1 MKDDDLHSAH
11 IPGNLPAGEVP
22 QTFAIPA
29 APDAPVALLP
39 CPFCGHF
46 PSLVERGILTI
57 RGRTDSAEKTVCAYS
72 QVACGNLACYVRPS
86 VSGVSGHHQTVEVA
100 QKEASDSAIMQ
111 WNARPSQGV
120 VAEVMRDMYLHGYGD
135 GQNKPNGYESEKDI
149 QKAILEVATEHKL
162 DGSRDAK
169 GKELLNQVA
178 LHFDRYNEQRF
189 EPLTDTFKSPMTG
202 RTQENAM
209 SIPVRILRAI
219 SQWSKEGLK

>member
-1 MKDDDLHSAH
+1 MKDDDLHSTH

-29 APDAPVALLP
+29 APDAPVVLLP

-149 QKAILEVATEHKL
+149 QKAIEEVSQNINVTRHTMASVMRAVEGARTS
-162 DGSRDAK
+162 DGRGLPILTSNQAFALA
-169 GKELLNQVA
+169 ESLNGV
-178 LHFDRYNEQRF
+178 
-189 EPLTDTFKSPMTG
+189 K
-202 RTQENAM
+202 
-209 SIPVRILRAI
+209 
-219 SQWSKEGLK
+219 K